1 MPSLITI
8 IMPALNEASS
18 ITEVINGIPIG
29 ELSRR
34 GYETEILVVDNGSED
49 NTRELAQLAG
59 ARVVGESKRGYGNA
73 YRRGFKSAR
82 GDIICTLDADCSY
95 PAEVLPDLVD
105 RLIAEDLDFITTN
118 RFAYLYDGIMPP
130 LNRVGNYVLN
140 LTSRL
145 FFRLPFQDSQSGM
158 WVFRPELL
166 KQMRLEATGMA
177 LSQEI
182 KIEAACRLKA
192 RCVEVPI
199 NYGYRRG
206 APKLRVWRDGFANLG
221 HLFRKRFF

>member
-1 MPSLITI
+1 MPSLITV
-8 IMPALNEASS
+8 IMPALNEAGS
-18 ITEVINGIPIG
+18 ITEVVKGIPVD
-29 ELSRR
+29 ELARR

-49 NTRELAQLAG
+49 NTRELAVSAG
-59 ARVVGESKRGYGNA
+59 ACVVEEPKRGYGNA
-73 YRRGFKSAR
+73 YRRGFQAAN
-82 GDIICTLDADCSY
+82 GEIICTLDADCSY
-95 PAEVLPDLVD
+95 PAEVLPDLID

-130 LNRVGNYVLN
+130 LNRFGNHVLS

-145 FFRLPFQDSQSGM
+145 FFGLPFRDSQSGM

-166 KQMRLEATGMA
+166 QRMRLEATGMA

-192 RCVEVPI
+192 HCAEVPI

-206 APKLRVWRDGFANLG
+206 TPKLRAWRDGLANLG
-221 HLFRKRFF
+221 HLIRRRFS